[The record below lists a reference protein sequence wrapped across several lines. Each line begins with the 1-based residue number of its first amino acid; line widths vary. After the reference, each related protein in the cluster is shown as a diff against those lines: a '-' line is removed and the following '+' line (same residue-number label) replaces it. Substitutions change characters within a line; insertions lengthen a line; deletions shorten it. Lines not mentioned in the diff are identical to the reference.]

1 MAVEKEKQP
10 APIAKDSTPENPT
23 PELIP
28 NPEVDE
34 FFKKLKY
41 DLRWPKPSP
50 EAITAALHAM
60 QRLGVEVDAEEVT
73 NRAVIP
79 GSQTAGSM
87 ACPACGSSNRDGN
100 KFCGICGAPLMAEAP
115 QGKPGFA
122 NSSQANGQ
130 HHYHHHYHHHFF
142 PASSESLPETVATG
156 RVATAERPAKDLPA
170 RASLGGPAVSRAEA
184 TVRKLTQDWAL
195 ACNTKQLD
203 DLVDLYAPDA
213 LVLRSNFA
221 PVRGVAAIREFFFAA
236 LDAGLGDV
244 EMEPMRVEVFGE
256 IAYEGGRCKML
267 VPFAVGKRR
276 EERGKYL
283 MVFAKQ
289 KSGDWKA
296 VADCWSS
303 DLTLNVASEAE
314 TGKTTSVP
322 ARPGVPRKGT

>member
-1 MAVEKEKQP
+1 VEKEKQT
-10 APIAKDSTPENPT
+10 APVAKETPETPT
-23 PELIP
+23 PELTP

-50 EAITAALHAM
+50 EAITSALHAM
-60 QRLGVEVDAEEVT
+60 QRLGVEVDAEDAT
-73 NRAVIP
+73 NRTMIP
-79 GSQTAGSM
+79 GSQTAGGI
-87 ACPACGSSNRDGN
+87 ACSACGSPNRDGN
-100 KFCGICGAPLMAEAP
+100 KFCGICGAPLLED
-115 QGKPGFA
+115 QTVGKSGLA
-122 NSSQANGQ
+122 NSGPANGQ

-142 PASSESLPETVATG
+142 PAGSESLPDTVASG
-156 RVATAERPAKDLPA
+156 RSAASERPAKDLPP
-170 RASLGGPAVSRAEA
+170 RAPLSGPAVSRTEA

-221 PVRGVAAIREFFFAA
+221 PVRGVAAVREFFFAA

-244 EMEPMRVEVFGE
+244 EMEPMRVEIFGD
-256 IAYEGGRCKML
+256 IAYEAGRCKML

-283 MVFAKQ
+283 VVFAKQ
-289 KSGDWKA
+289 KGGDWKA

-314 TGKTTSVP
+314 TGKTTAVP
-322 ARPGVPRKGT
+322 ARSGAPRKST